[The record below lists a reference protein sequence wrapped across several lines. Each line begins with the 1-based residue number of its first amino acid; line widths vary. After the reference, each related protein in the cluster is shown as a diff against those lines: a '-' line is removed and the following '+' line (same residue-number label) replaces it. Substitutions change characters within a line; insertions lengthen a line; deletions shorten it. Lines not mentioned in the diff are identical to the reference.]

1 MFGLEG
7 QLTTIIPGQ
16 TPCLACL
23 YPELP
28 PGWKRQFP
36 VIGAVSAVV
45 ANLAALE
52 GIKLLAGFGDL
63 LTGKLLI
70 YDARSMTFRKITL
83 HRRPDCSVCG
93 KTPPPA

>member
-1 MFGLEG
+1 M
-7 QLTTIIPGQ
+7 
-16 TPCLACL
+16 
-23 YPELP
+23 
-28 PGWKRQFP
+28 
-36 VIGAVSAVV
+36 V